1 MLAVL
6 TEDPL
11 YLERDG
17 KMSNNTW
24 TPIYSGTTHKLIAGV
39 RENIIYIF
47 IENNYSQDGGSWAQ
61 IGCIEG
67 NSVYGGSGASKQ
79 LIGEIEIRNGD
90 YCCIINRNE
99 SINISRNY
107 CENGITE
114 YKEKGFA
121 IDYYENRLI
130 ALKKVMPRILVARVY
145 ERENNKFSAVHI
157 YEAGENYVDEG
168 RFHDVIEYAKAE
180 YQDQNA
186 SPYALA
192 AAFLAIQY
200 HPTFD
205 DVDRPLKC
213 LWNF

>member
-1 MLAVL
+1 
-6 TEDPL
+6 
-11 YLERDG
+11 
-17 KMSNNTW
+17 
-24 TPIYSGTTHKLIAGV
+24 
-39 RENIIYIF
+39 
-47 IENNYSQDGGSWAQ
+47 
-61 IGCIEG
+61 
-67 NSVYGGSGASKQ
+67 
-79 LIGEIEIRNGD
+79 
-90 YCCIINRNE
+90 
-99 SINISRNY
+99 
-107 CENGITE
+107 
-114 YKEKGFA
+114 
-121 IDYYENRLI
+121 
-130 ALKKVMPRILVARVY
+130 MPRILVARVY